1 MNSKQI
7 LAAVRDVGDDAA
19 LEIIEAAMA
28 SASLHTGRERWFKLT
43 ELVDTEH
50 RLVDL
55 GGEPGEGQPP
65 PRPVYSAGR
74 YFDAD
79 GELMLVAAQVD
90 MSGMPFA
97 ILNQARQVIQAQ
109 NLAPVLMVPPEL
121 RMMRFK
127 PISNREAERVKA
139 RLKLQREEAQRVA
152 NKVKA
157 EIERGGPDE
166 DGERKLTL
174 VT

>member
-7 LAAVRDVGDDAA
+7 LASIREADNDSAA
-19 LEIIEAAMA
+19 LEVIEAAMA
-28 SASLHTGRERWFKLT
+28 SASLHTGREQWFKMT
-43 ELVDTEH
+43 ELIDTEH

-90 MSGMPFA
+90 MSGMPFS
-97 ILNQARQVIQAQ
+97 ILNQARQVLQAQ
-109 NLAPVLMVPPEL
+109 ALAPVLMVPPEL

-139 RLKLQREEAQRVA
+139 RLKQQRMEAQRLTDEVR
-152 NKVKA
+152 A
-157 EIERGGPDE
+157 EIKRGGSD
-166 DGERKLTL
+166 DGERKLKL